1 MIPAL
6 RSEFKKLLSVRST
19 YVLSLFFLL
28 LISFLAFYVDG
39 FKNVPTETTSALDHA
54 RASLFVAG
62 NITQIANVISV
73 AGGYLLASGKCYRH
87 WAAVRWR
94 CCRRT
99 HFDSPGYKLPDIPG
113 QVRIPS

>member
-73 AGGYLLASGKCYRH
+73 AGGLIGLLLLTHEYRYNTIVYTITASNSRNK
-87 WAAVRWR
+87 V
-94 CCRRT
+94 
-99 HFDSPGYKLPDIPG
+99 
-113 QVRIPS
+113 